1 MASSF
6 PDVSATLDQGTWVFI
21 AAVGCLL
28 IIAALVLVLTQA
40 DSLDR
45 KTDAYQRTRTVSYRP
60 RDRGEG
66 SIGAVLRSHLRVA
79 A

>member
-28 IIAALVLVLTQA
+28 IIAA
-40 DSLDR
+40 
-45 KTDAYQRTRTVSYRP
+45 
-60 RDRGEG
+60 
-66 SIGAVLRSHLRVA
+66 VLRSHLRVA

>member
-1 MASSF
+1 M
-6 PDVSATLDQGTWVFI
+6 
-21 AAVGCLL
+21 
-28 IIAALVLVLTQA
+28 LVLTLA

-79 A
+79 VYQ